1 MPGANG
7 QEKTKEELIISL
19 KEAATDILE
28 LYRQIVSC
36 LNCDL
41 FDLYDCPDFDG
52 FLITVNQLIKEI
64 TVQTIS

>member
-28 LYRQIVSC
+28 LHRQEARNEAVSQFQAVTQFEEIP
-36 LNCDL
+36 L
-41 FDLYDCPDFDG
+41 F
-52 FLITVNQLIKEI
+52 I
-64 TVQTIS
+64 